1 MWAFDESLSKN
12 LLFQIFAIFNGKID
26 ISLLGKC
33 VPFAYGGCGGNS
45 NRFFT
50 KSQCLATCG
59 TASTFVTESS
69 TTTKMSSFKA
79 KYIIKTKSACT
90 KPRVSE
96 NQWILT
102 KQSTKIPSSM
112 TN

>member
-1 MWAFDESLSKN
+1 MYLFPTSKEKK
-12 LLFQIFAIFNGKID
+12 FYH
-26 ISLLGKC
+26 LGKC

-59 TASTFVTESS
+59 TTSTFVTEST
-69 TTTKMSSFKA
+69 TTTKISSFKA

-96 NQWILT
+96 NQWIFI
-102 KQSTKIPSSM
+102 KRI
-112 TN
+112 N

>member
-1 MWAFDESLSKN
+1 M
-12 LLFQIFAIFNGKID
+12 IIRGKIYD
-26 ISLLGKC
+26 SLGKC

-59 TASTFVTESS
+59 TAPTFVTEST
-69 TTTKMSSFKA
+69 TTTKMSSSFKA

-96 NQWILT
+96 FDL
-102 KQSTKIPSSM
+102 
-112 TN
+112 